1 MRRFHPLIT
10 GTLLLTAVGFFCRIL
25 GFFYRIFLSRT
36 IGAEGLGL
44 YQMIFPIHGIAFSL
58 CAGPIQTSL
67 SRLTAASPGKG
78 RAFLRVSLAL
88 SLSIAL
94 PLTIFIYLFA
104 DFLAAHV
111 LLAPECAPLLPALA
125 LSIPFCAIHAC
136 CCGYYYGLKKTT
148 VPAFSQVVE
157 QCIRISSVLLI
168 VHVCHTNGIPI
179 TVLLAVWGLLIG
191 ETASAVFCLLVY
203 GCSKPVTMLPNTD
216 KSNKGSANNSDLAA
230 PFVPSADSTDTPISR
245 HSRQTRKNTAHFQY
259 SSHSTPPYTPDTSST
274 TLPAQKKSPHT
285 LPLLLPLLSMALPL
299 MANRLTLSFLQSLEA
314 IFVPNQLLLSG
325 LSRSEAVSLYGVLT
339 GMALPFILFPSAIT
353 NSLAVVLLPAVSEAQ
368 AQNQPDKIER
378 TISMALRYSLYMG
391 ILCVGLFTRFGPA
404 LGKTFYHNADAGR
417 FIQILSWL
425 CPFLY
430 LSTTMGSILNGLG
443 KTGTVFLHHT
453 ISMLLTLSLVLFAIP
468 RWGIF
473 AYLAALL
480 ISELVLAVLHI
491 HALAREVPIRL
502 PVSQGI
508 VKPVFCLLVSVG
520 VLETLS
526 AQPRH
531 LSAFFLSG
539 TFPVVSNFLHLFR
552 LFPPVL
558 LQSGGFCLLYMGGLL
573 LLHTKPDKK

>member
-25 GFFYRIFLSRT
+25 GFFYRIFLSRV

-44 YQMIFPIHGIAFSL
+44 YQMIFPIHGVAFAL

-67 SRLTAASPGKG
+67 SRLTAASPEKG

-104 DFLAAHV
+104 DFLAAHI

-125 LSIPFCAIHAC
+125 LSIPFCAIHSC

-157 QCIRISSVLLI
+157 QCIRISSVMLI
-168 VHVCHTNGIPI
+168 VHVCHTNGIPV

-191 ETASAVFCLLVY
+191 EAASAVFCLLVY
-203 GCSKPVTMLPNTD
+203 GCSKP
-216 KSNKGSANNSDLAA
+216 
-230 PFVPSADSTDTPISR
+230 
-245 HSRQTRKNTAHFQY
+245 
-259 SSHSTPPYTPDTSST
+259 
-274 TLPAQKKSPHT
+274 PAQKKLPHT
-285 LPLLLPLLSMALPL
+285 TPLLLPLLTLALPL

-325 LSRSEAVSLYGVLT
+325 LSRVEAVSIYGVLT

-404 LGKTFYHNADAGR
+404 LGETFYHNADAGR

-443 KTGTVFLHHT
+443 KTGTVFVHHT

-480 ISELVLAVLHI
+480 VSELVLAFLHI
-491 HALAREVPIRL
+491 HALAPEVPIRL

-508 VKPVFCLLVSVG
+508 VKPAFCLLVSMG
-520 VLETLS
+520 VLEALNGQTRIFSPL
-526 AQPRH
+526 
-531 LSAFFLSG
+531 FSG
-539 TFPVVSNFLHLFR
+539 KTFPVISNLLKLSHLF
-552 LFPPVL
+552 PAVL
-558 LQSGGFCLLYMGGLL
+558 IQPGGLCLLYAGGLF
-573 LLHTKPDKK
+573 LLHKQTATK

>member
-67 SRLTAASPGKG
+67 SRLTAASPEKG

-191 ETASAVFCLLVY
+191 EAASAVFCLLVY
-203 GCSKPVTMLPNTD
+203 GCSKPVAILSNTD
-216 KSNKGSANNSDLAA
+216 KSTRKSNNSDPTA
-230 PFVPSADSTDTPISR
+230 PVVPSADSTDTPISS
-245 HSRQTRKNTAHFQY
+245 HSRQTRKNTAHFQQ
-259 SSHSTPPYTPDTSST
+259 SHSTPLYTPDTSRT
-274 TLPAQKKSPHT
+274 TSPTPKKLPHT
-285 LPLLLPLLSMALPL
+285 APLLLPLLTLALPL

-325 LSRSEAVSLYGVLT
+325 LSRIEAVSIYGVLT

-404 LGKTFYHNADAGR
+404 LGETFYHNAEAGR

-430 LSTTMGSILNGLG
+430 FSTTMGSILNGLG
-443 KTGTVFLHHT
+443 KTGTVFVHHT

-480 ISELVLAVLHI
+480 VSELVLAFLHI

-502 PVSQGI
+502 PISQGI
-508 VKPVFCLLVSVG
+508 VKPAFCLLVSMG
-520 VLETLS
+520 VLE
-526 AQPRH
+526 A
-531 LSAFFLSG
+531 LSG
-539 TFPVVSNFLHLFR
+539 QTHIFFPLFSGKTLPVISNLLKLSHLF
-552 LFPPVL
+552 PAVL
-558 LQSGGFCLLYMGGLL
+558 IQSGGLCLLYAGGLL
-573 LLHTKPDKK
+573 LLHTGTARK

>member
-1 MRRFHPLIT
+1 MQRFHPLIT
-10 GTLLLTAVGFFCRIL
+10 GALLLTAVGFFCRIL

-44 YQMIFPIHGIAFSL
+44 YQMIFPIHGIAFAL

-67 SRLTAASPGKG
+67 SRLTAASPEKG

-94 PLTIFIYLFA
+94 PLTFLIYTFA
-104 DFLAAHV
+104 DFLAARV

-136 CCGYYYGLKKTT
+136 CCGYYYGLKKTA

-157 QCIRISSVLLI
+157 QCIRIFSVLLI
-168 VHVCHTNGIPI
+168 VHVCHTNGIPV
-179 TVLLAVWGLLIG
+179 TVLLAVLGLLIG
-191 ETASAVFCLLVY
+191 EAASAVFCLLVY
-203 GCSKPVTMLPNTD
+203 GCSKP
-216 KSNKGSANNSDLAA
+216 
-230 PFVPSADSTDTPISR
+230 
-245 HSRQTRKNTAHFQY
+245 
-259 SSHSTPPYTPDTSST
+259 
-274 TLPAQKKSPHT
+274 PAQKKLPHT
-285 LPLLLPLLSMALPL
+285 TPLLLPLLTMALPL

-325 LSRSEAVSLYGVLT
+325 LSRIESVSIYGVLT

-353 NSLAVVLLPAVSEAQ
+353 NSLAVVLLPTVSEAQ

-404 LGKTFYHNADAGR
+404 LGETFYHNADAGR

-443 KTGTVFLHHT
+443 KTGTVFVHHT

-480 ISELVLAVLHI
+480 ISELALAFLHI

-508 VKPVFCLLVSVG
+508 VKPVFCLLVSMG
-520 VLETLS
+520 VLEALNGQTRIFSPLFSGQTL
-526 AQPRH
+526 
-531 LSAFFLSG
+531 
-539 TFPVVSNFLHLFR
+539 PVLSNFLKLSR
-552 LFPPVL
+552 LFPTVL
-558 LQSGGFCLLYMGGLL
+558 IQSGVICLLYAGGLL
-573 LLHTKPDKK
+573 LLHTRSARQ

>member
-44 YQMIFPIHGIAFSL
+44 YQMIFPIHGIAFAL

-67 SRLTAASPGKG
+67 SRLTAASPEKG

-94 PLTIFIYLFA
+94 PLTSLIYTFA
-104 DFLAAHV
+104 DFLAARV

-136 CCGYYYGLKKTT
+136 CCGYYYGLKKTA

-157 QCIRISSVLLI
+157 QCIRIFSVLLI
-168 VHVCHTNGIPI
+168 VHVCRTNRIPI

-191 ETASAVFCLLVY
+191 EAASAVFCLLVY
-203 GCSKPVTMLPNTD
+203 GCSKSVAILPN
-216 KSNKGSANNSDLAA
+216 AN
-230 PFVPSADSTDTPISR
+230 TPI
-245 HSRQTRKNTAHFQY
+245 T
-259 SSHSTPPYTPDTSST
+259 
-274 TLPAQKKSPHT
+274 
-285 LPLLLPLLSMALPL
+285 PLLLPLLTMALPL

-325 LSRSEAVSLYGVLT
+325 LSRVEAVSIYGVLT
-339 GMALPFILFPSAIT
+339 GMALPFVLFPSAIT

-368 AQNQPDKIER
+368 AQNQPDEIER

-404 LGKTFYHNADAGR
+404 LGETFYHNADAGR
-417 FIQILSWL
+417 FIQI
-425 CPFLY
+425 F
-430 LSTTMGSILNGLG
+430 
-443 KTGTVFLHHT
+443 
-453 ISMLLTLSLVLFAIP
+453 
-468 RWGIF
+468 
-473 AYLAALL
+473 
-480 ISELVLAVLHI
+480 
-491 HALAREVPIRL
+491 ALAL
-502 PVSQGI
+502 PVSISLHHHGKYLKRARKNRNR
-508 VKPVFCLLVSVG
+508 VSSSHHLHASHPLPRSLCYSTMGYFCL
-520 VLETLS
+520 
-526 AQPRH
+526 
-531 LSAFFLSG
+531 
-539 TFPVVSNFLHLFR
+539 
-552 LFPPVL
+552 
-558 LQSGGFCLLYMGGLL
+558 SGGTSHQRTGARLSPHPRPRLRSPDPAAARPRDRKARLLP
-573 LLHTKPDKK
+573 PDSAWNPAGS

>member
-1 MRRFHPLIT
+1 MRTFHPLIT

-25 GFFYRIFLSRT
+25 GFFYRIFLSRL

-44 YQMIFPIHGIAFSL
+44 YQMIFPIHGIAFAL

-67 SRLTAASPGKG
+67 SRLTAASPEKG

-94 PLTIFIYLFA
+94 PLTLFIGLCS
-104 DFLAAHV
+104 DFLAARV

-136 CCGYYYGLKKTT
+136 CCGYYYGLKKTA

-168 VHVCHTNGIPI
+168 VHICHTNGIPV

-191 ETASAVFCLLVY
+191 EAASAVFCLLVY
-203 GCSKPVTMLPNTD
+203 GCSKPVSTMPGTD
-216 KSNKGSANNSDLAA
+216 KSNPNLSRRMELSSPSSEAA
-230 PFVPSADSTDTPISR
+230 M
-245 HSRQTRKNTAHFQY
+245 
-259 SSHSTPPYTPDTSST
+259 PPTGT
-274 TLPAQKKSPHT
+274 T
-285 LPLLLPLLSMALPL
+285 PLLSQLLALALPL

-325 LSRSEAVSLYGVLT
+325 LTRVDAVSIYGVLT

-353 NSLAVVLLPAVSEAQ
+353 NSLAVILLPAVSEAQ
-368 AQNQPDKIER
+368 AQKQPEKIER

-404 LGKTFYHNADAGR
+404 LGKTFYHNTDAGR

-453 ISMLLTLSLVLFAIP
+453 LSMLLTLSLVLFAIP
-468 RWGIF
+468 RWGMS

-480 ISELVLAVLHI
+480 ISELTLAFLHI
-491 HALAREVPIRL
+491 HALSREVPIRL
-502 PVSQGI
+502 PLSQGI
-508 VKPVFCLLVSVG
+508 LKPTFCLLTALGILRAFEGQNCFFHSLFP
-520 VLETLS
+520 LEALPYLARLS
-526 AQPRH
+526 A
-531 LSAFFLSG
+531 
-539 TFPVVSNFLHLFR
+539 LFH

-558 LQSGGFCLLYMGGLL
+558 LQAGCLCLLYAGGLL
-573 LLHTKPDKK
+573 LLHKKI